1 MTDLNRRVAA
11 LAKSR
16 DRLAGLVET
25 LDEAA
30 LDSPSYDS
38 EWSIAQVLS
47 HLGSA
52 AEIFERYLDAGLKG
66 IDAPGMDEVSPIW
79 DEWNGK
85 SQREQ
90 AESFIRA
97 DRALVDRFEGLGP
110 EDINAFRLD
119 LFGLDMTVAELARYR
134 LAEHAV
140 HSWDVAVA
148 IDPDA
153 EVAPDAVELVV
164 DRLDDLAG
172 RVGRPQGRAYRVN
185 VRTTAPARSF
195 MLDVTSDG
203 VTLHAAAEVAS
214 EPADARLTLPA
225 AALVRLV
232 YGRLDPAHTPA
243 EVEVSGAV
251 TLDELR
257 AVFPGV

>member
-119 LFGLDMTVAELARYR
+119 LFGLDMTVAEAKEVLSAHPR
-134 LAEHAV
+134 L
-140 HSWDVAVA
+140 
-148 IDPDA
+148 
-153 EVAPDAVELVV
+153 
-164 DRLDDLAG
+164 
-172 RVGRPQGRAYRVN
+172 
-185 VRTTAPARSF
+185 
-195 MLDVTSDG
+195 
-203 VTLHAAAEVAS
+203 VAS
-214 EPADARLTLPA
+214 AMRKPLPA
-225 AALVRLV
+225 AILLPRFENDDPLVQDR
-232 YGRLDPAHTPA
+232 GEPK
-243 EVEVSGAV
+243 
-251 TLDELR
+251 
-257 AVFPGV
+257 